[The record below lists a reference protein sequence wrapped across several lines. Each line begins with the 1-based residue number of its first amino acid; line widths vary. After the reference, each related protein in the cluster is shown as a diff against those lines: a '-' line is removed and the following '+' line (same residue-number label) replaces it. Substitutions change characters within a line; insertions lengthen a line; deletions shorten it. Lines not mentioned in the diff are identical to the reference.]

1 MGLTLTDAKRD
12 ILALLGD
19 KPRHGYVLAKKLG
32 VQGST
37 IYEHLEQ
44 LENADYIEGE
54 QDGRRKIYSLTK
66 RGELTLE
73 AERAGNGDTSGG

>member
-1 MGLTLTDAKRD
+1 MGLTLTDAKRR
-12 ILALLGD
+12 ILALLEEE
-19 KPRHGYVLAKKLG
+19 PRHGYALAKELS

-44 LENADYIEGE
+44 LEVAGYIVGE
-54 QDGRRKIYSLTK
+54 EDGQRKIYSLTK

-73 AERAGNGDTSGG
+73 AERAGNE

>member
-12 ILALLGD
+12 ILALLEEE
-19 KPRHGYVLAKKLG
+19 PRHGYVLAKELG

-44 LENADYIEGE
+44 LEDAGYIEGE
-54 QDGRRKIYSLTK
+54 QDGRRKTYSLTQ

-73 AERAGNGDTSGG
+73 AERAGDE